1 MTKAKIRT
9 GDQVLVI
16 AGKDKGLKGKVIKT
30 IPEENRVLVEGVNAV
45 KRHTKAGQ
53 EKDNQQG
60 GIVTKEAP
68 LHISNVK
75 LVTGDSKKAE
85 PKAEAKKSES
95 KKSKKKED

>member
-1 MTKAKIRT
+1 MAKTKIRT

-45 KRHTKAGQ
+45 TRHTKAGQ

-60 GIVTKEAP
+60 GIVKREAP

-75 LVTGDSKKAE
+75 LIDSDSKKDDSDN
-85 PKAEAKKSES
+85 KS
-95 KKSKKKED
+95 KSKKKED

>member
-75 LVTGDSKKAE
+75 LIDSDSKKSD
-85 PKAEAKKSES
+85 KKDDSDKKS
-95 KKSKKKED
+95 KSKKKED

>member
-1 MTKAKIRT
+1 MAKTKIRT

-45 KRHTKAGQ
+45 TRHTKAGQ

-60 GIVTKEAP
+60 GIVKREAP

-75 LVTGDSKKAE
+75 LIDSDSKKSD
-85 PKAEAKKSES
+85 KKDDSDKKS
-95 KKSKKKED
+95 KSKKKED